1 MVKVAIVHD
10 WLNQLGG
17 AEAVLETL
25 VDMFPEA
32 PVFTTIYWRAGMPA
46 HYQRWDIRST
56 WLDRAPGIYRRHR
69 LYLPFYPLAVQSIDV
84 RGYDLI
90 LSNKSGFC
98 HGVHKTSGQLHIDYC
113 LTPTRYVWD
122 HAAYATREGLGPLTR
137 LALWPLLVWLRRWD
151 LQAARRVDRFVA
163 ISRAVQARIARYY
176 RRDSVIIHPPV
187 DIERYRPSSEPPGD
201 YFLVASRLI
210 PYKRIDLAVQA
221 CTRLRLPLIVVGEGR
236 ARAALEA
243 MAGPTVQFRGR
254 VSSQELAQL
263 LAHCRAFIFP
273 GLEDFGIAPVEAQAA
288 GRPVIAYGQGGALDT
303 VVEGVTGLFFDEQ
316 TPEAL
321 IAAIQRLGKMRFDP
335 GAIRRHA
342 EQFSVMRFKHQ
353 LRSFIETSWQEFSGE
368 ALGRKPQ
375 SVGRAAA
382 TAQHSTAYTCQEYTT
397 EES

>member
-25 VDMFPEA
+25 VEMFPEA
-32 PVFTTIYWRAGMPA
+32 PVFTTIYWRTGMPA
-46 HYQRWDIRST
+46 HYQSWDIRPT
-56 WLDRAPGIYRRHR
+56 WLNRAPGVHRWHR

-84 RGYDLI
+84 RGYDVI

-98 HGVHKTSGQLHIDYC
+98 HGVRKTPRQLHIDYC

-122 HAAYATREGLGPLTR
+122 HAAYTAREGLGWLTR
-137 LALWPLLVWLRRWD
+137 LALWPLLGWLRTWD
-151 LQAARRVDRFVA
+151 LRAAQQVDHFVA
-163 ISRAVQARIARYY
+163 ISRAVQARIAQYY
-176 RRDSVIIHPPV
+176 RRDSVIIYPPV
-187 DIERYRPSSEPPGD
+187 DVERYRPSPDPPGD
-201 YFLVASRLI
+201 YFLIASRLI

-221 CTRLRLPLIVVGEGR
+221 CTRLRVPLIVVGDGR
-236 ARAALEA
+236 ARAALER

-254 VSSQELAQL
+254 VSNHELARL

-288 GRPVIAYGQGGALDT
+288 GRPVIAYGKGGALDT

-321 IAAIQRLGKMRFDP
+321 MAAIQRFETLEFDP
-335 GAIRRHA
+335 HAIRRHA
-342 EQFSVMRFKHQ
+342 EQFSVTRFKQQ
-353 LRSFIETSWQEFSGE
+353 LHTFIERSWREFSG
-368 ALGRKPQ
+368 
-375 SVGRAAA
+375 AAGGVA
-382 TAQHSTAYTCQEYTT
+382 
-397 EES
+397 